1 MVLAFFDGKEE
12 QVLCQQ
18 HITERIQPESM
29 EPVMESET
37 GHQSVIRR
45 IAVRSVR
52 MAMTDLF
59 VFHVIKNLWKE
70 REKGM

>member
-1 MVLAFFDGKEE
+1 MVLAFFDGKEK
-12 QVLCQQ
+12 QVFCQQ
-18 HITERIQPESM
+18 HITERIQPELM

-37 GHQSVIRR
+37 DHQSVIRR